1 MGARLTGNSACILYV
16 PENKMRTYWVTS
28 QTTWLM
34 FSHQP
39 PLYISTA
46 VELWESDGR
55 RSWVVVLALV
65 LLRVLVPIL
74 LPTVIWVLVVGVG
87 GFVVVVVTMVAV
99 VRRLERLPCIR
110 IRIRVR
116 LEHR

>member
-1 MGARLTGNSACILYV
+1 MCAWLTGKRACILYV

-28 QTTWLM
+28 QTTWLI

-39 PLYISTA
+39 PSYIATV

-65 LLRVLVPIL
+65 LLRVLVP
-74 LPTVIWVLVVGVG
+74 LVGGVG
-87 GFVVVVVTMVAV
+87 GVGVVVIMVAV

-110 IRIRVR
+110 SRIRVR